1 MEWSSRR
8 SVFRM
13 NGDKFRKFIKAPP
26 RNYSMVVMFTALQPQ
41 RQCSVCRLANEE
53 YQILANS
60 WRYSSAFCNKLFFS
74 KVDYDEG
81 TDIFQQVRELYFVS
95 IAYLLELVMVDT
107 SLCAR

>member
-1 MEWSSRR
+1 
-8 SVFRM
+8 
-13 NGDKFRKFIKAPP
+13 
-26 RNYSMVVMFTALQPQ
+26 MFPLCAIILI
-41 RQCSVCRLANEE
+41 RLANEE

-95 IAYLLELVMVDT
+95 IAYLSELVMVDNVFVCQVKT
-107 SLCAR
+107 QFSDSNE

>member
-1 MEWSSRR
+1 
-8 SVFRM
+8 
-13 NGDKFRKFIKAPP
+13 
-26 RNYSMVVMFTALQPQ
+26 MFPLCPIILI
-41 RQCSVCRLANEE
+41 RLANEE

>member
-1 MEWSSRR
+1 
-8 SVFRM
+8 
-13 NGDKFRKFIKAPP
+13 
-26 RNYSMVVMFTALQPQ
+26 MFPLCAIILI
-41 RQCSVCRLANEE
+41 RLANEE

-95 IAYLLELVMVDT
+95 IAYLSELVMVDNVFVCQVKTQFSSGRT
-107 SLCAR
+107 SG

>member
-1 MEWSSRR
+1 
-8 SVFRM
+8 
-13 NGDKFRKFIKAPP
+13 
-26 RNYSMVVMFTALQPQ
+26 MFPLCAIILI
-41 RQCSVCRLANEE
+41 RLANEE

-95 IAYLLELVMVDT
+95 IAYLSELVMVDNVFVCQVKT
-107 SLCAR
+107 RFSDSNE